1 MRVVV
6 LNDGETYTDMQG
18 CMILY
23 VPDDIVD
30 DDIDQYIKEYA
41 HTGVRVSEAFAE
53 WAKPR

>member
-18 CMILY
+18 CMILF

-30 DDIDQYIKEYA
+30 DNVDRYVKSYS